1 MMRRRLAFAAALI
14 LAGCAAPPQATMTD
28 ARAALS
34 TAQAPAAQGLPVA
47 RGTPPLRGNSAIAA
61 DILDLTFALETGRQ
75 LPVLSRFEGP
85 VTVRLAGDVPPTA
98 AQDLSRLV
106 SRFRAEAGLDITITD
121 TGPASLTVEFV
132 PRAVLRRAVPT
143 AACFVVPR
151 VSSWDEYRAARRTSA
166 MNWATITVRD
176 RAAIFVPSDTGPQDA
191 RDCLH
196 EELAQAL
203 GPLND
208 LYRLPDSVFNDDNF
222 HTVLTGFDMLVLR
235 AIYAPELGSGM
246 TRAEVAAR
254 LPGIL
259 ERLNPAGGT
268 VLPVAADP
276 TPPAWKDAIETAIG
290 LRSTDRGRIA
300 AAERAVTIGMA
311 QGWQDGRMAFAWF
324 VLARVSTP
332 SDIGRSIT
340 AYGRARAIY
349 AGIPGAEI
357 HVAHIDMQ
365 MAAFALSAGQAAEA
379 AAYADRAIPVV
390 RAAQNMGLLAT
401 LLAVKAEATALTG
414 DAAQAERLRAEA
426 ARAAA
431 YGFGSAAA
439 VRARL
444 GAVAALAA
452 RGQRG

>member
-1 MMRRRLAFAAALI
+1 MRRRLTFCAAL
-14 LAGCAAPPQATMTD
+14 LLTACAAPQATMT
-28 ARAALS
+28 RPEPALT
-34 TAQAPAAQGLPVA
+34 TALALPAEALPVA
-47 RGTPPLRGNSAIAA
+47 RGTPPMRGNATIAA

-75 LPVLSRFEGP
+75 LPVMSRFEGP
-85 VTVRLAGDVPPTA
+85 VTVALTGDVPATA
-98 AQDLSRLV
+98 VQDLARLV
-106 SRFRAEAGLDITITD
+106 GRFRAEAGIDITTT

-132 PRAVLRRAVPT
+132 PRATLRRAVPT

-151 VSSWDEYRAARRTSA
+151 VSSWAEYQAARGTAA

-176 RAAIFVPSDTGPQDA
+176 RAAIFVPSDTSPQDA

-235 AIYAPELGSGM
+235 ALYAPELGSGM
-246 TRAEVAAR
+246 TEDEVAAR

-259 ERLNPAGGT
+259 ARLNPGGGAGVPAT
-268 VLPVAADP
+268 ADI
-276 TPPAWKDAIETAIG
+276 TPPAWKAAIESAIG
-290 LRSTDRGRIA
+290 LRGSDRGRVL
-300 AAERAVTIGMA
+300 AAERAVTIAMA
-311 QGWQDGRMAFAWF
+311 QGWQDSRMAFSWF
-324 VLARVSTP
+324 ALARVSTP
-332 SDIGRSIT
+332 SDIRRALV
-340 AYGRARAIY
+340 AYGQARAIY
-349 AGIPGAEI
+349 SRLPGTEI

-365 MAAFALSAGQAAEA
+365 MAAFALSAGQAEA
-379 AAYADRAIPVV
+379 AMGHADRAIPVA

-401 LLAVKAEATALTG
+401 LLTVKAEAADMAG
-414 DAAQAERLRAEA
+414 DPDQATRLRAEA
-426 ARAAA
+426 AGPAA
-431 YGFGSAAA
+431 YGFGSQAV